1 MSTKKN
7 KHLQN
12 WIDHSPEI
20 SSKDVE
26 ALWNLSG
33 GYKSGY
39 QPDVEGGLSSLKSR
53 MHKPEKTS
61 KVVSIT
67 SSRRYFLRA
76 AAAIALIL
84 TVAIGWKT
92 IFQDHSLSDITAFN
106 EQKDIFLQDGTI
118 VTLNQNSQ
126 LDYPESFDGK
136 TRVVKLTGEA
146 YFKVAHNPAQP
157 FVIETQESRVQ
168 VLGTSFNLRAY
179 PGENFTEVEV
189 ETGKVEFKP
198 KGSSKSIQLTAR
210 EKGIYNHGQKLEKR
224 PAPFT
229 NAQAWRTGEL
239 VFKELPLIEAVSLI
253 QRKFKV
259 EIELPVELNQCT
271 FTSNFDAQTSIE
283 EVFEAIKKILPV
295 EIMEKSTG
303 RYLISGKACR

>member
-53 MHKPEKTS
+53 MQKPEKTS
-61 KVVSIT
+61 RVVPVN

-92 IFQDHSLSDITAFN
+92 IFIDQSLTDITAIN
-106 EQKDIFLQDGTI
+106 EQKDIFLEDGTI

-179 PGENFTEVEV
+179 PGESFTEVEV

-198 KGSSKSIQLTAR
+198 KGSRQSIQLAAR
-210 EKGIYNHGQKLEKR
+210 EKGIYNHGQKLERR
-224 PAPFT
+224 PAPYT

-239 VFKELPLIEAVSLI
+239 VFKELPLVEAVSLI

-259 EIELPVELNQCT
+259 SINLAVELEQCT
-271 FTSNFDAQTSIE
+271 FTSNFDAQTGIQ

-295 EIMEKSTG
+295 EIREKSTG
-303 RYLISGKACR
+303 VYIISGKACR